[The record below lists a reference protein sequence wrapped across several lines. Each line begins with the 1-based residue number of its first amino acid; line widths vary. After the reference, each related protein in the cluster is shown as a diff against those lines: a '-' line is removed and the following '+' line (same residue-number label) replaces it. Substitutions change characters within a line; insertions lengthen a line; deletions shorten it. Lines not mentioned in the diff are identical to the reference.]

1 MSRDAGMNPPHLVVH
16 GTPIL
21 EMQLEVVLEPD
32 FFRAFLT

>member
-1 MSRDAGMNPPHLVVH
+1 MNPPHLVVH